1 MSDSATPWNAAH
13 QASLSFTISQSFLK
27 LMSIELMMSSNHLML
42 YDLLLLLPLILCS
55 IRVFPSELAL
65 CIRWLG
71 IGASASASVLS
82 IIIIPTLLLGAYQ
95 SLTDYALLSCSPTL
109 SGRFIVFI
117 SQRRKTMPRVNK
129 PLSHGHIVISKAMI
143 WTQTGLL
150 YNQAHSIILCLEKE
164 MATHSSIH
172 AWRIPWTEEL
182 GRLQSIGSHWVG
194 QN

>member
-117 SQRRKTMPRVNK
+117 SQRRKVIFRVSK
-129 PLSHGHIVISKAMI
+129 QLSHGLTVSSKSII
-143 WTQTGLL
+143 WTQSCLIH
-150 YNQAHSIILCLEKE
+150 NKAHSIHIML
-164 MATHSSIH
+164 
-172 AWRIPWTEEL
+172 
-182 GRLQSIGSHWVG
+182 
-194 QN
+194 